1 MLLRLL
7 GCNRRTYSYF
17 KHSPASS
24 TTSPSLPLPLSSSRR
39 INFRTILPS
48 RKPRIYPRIFQRP
61 LTGGSFPKRN
71 YTRAITAVVGACSR
85 ARRTRTRC
93 YVRGG
98 EPRRHTGAK
107 REMRMNVIIYLIFVG
122 SLPLF
127 HSRYYKSTNI
137 LALAF
142 FLSSSRLSPFLLVPI
157 HPLAFHSFLGDF
169 AKVHYFILCKR
180 YTMGQLRFAGET
192 LIANRSGARIPV
204 VCIRG
209 PAANGSQG
217 TLGSITVGTSWNLK

>member
-122 SLPLF
+122 SLPLL

-142 FLSSSRLSPFLLVPI
+142 FLSSSRLFPPPRSHPSPRVSFLPRRLCESA
-157 HPLAFHSFLGDF
+157 LFHS
-169 AKVHYFILCKR
+169 V
-180 YTMGQLRFAGET
+180 
-192 LIANRSGARIPV
+192 
-204 VCIRG
+204 
-209 PAANGSQG
+209 
-217 TLGSITVGTSWNLK
+217 